1 MVAALVGGGLTIATG
16 ESLTG
21 GLVAATL
28 AQVPG
33 CSAVLRG
40 GIVAY
45 QRDVKASLLDVP
57 ESALAEGLVSEAV
70 ALAMARGA
78 AARLGAD
85 VGIGTTG
92 VAGPEPHDGEPVGS
106 AWIAVSVGG
115 SAVARHLSLTGDR
128 EQIRCQT
135 AAGCFDLLQE
145 LLAAQPHGRAPGE

>member
-1 MVAALVGGGLTIATG
+1 VVARLVDLGLTVATG

-21 GLVAATL
+21 GLVAASL

-45 QRDVKASLLDVP
+45 QRDVKARLLDVP
-57 ESALAEGLVSEAV
+57 ESTLAQGLVSEAV
-70 ALAMARGA
+70 ASAMARGA
-78 AARLGAD
+78 AAQLGAD

-92 VAGPEPHDGEPVGS
+92 VAGPEPHEGVPVGS
-106 AWIAVSVGG
+106 VWIAVCVGQVV
-115 SAVARHLSLTGDR
+115 VARHLSLAGDR

-135 AAGCFDLLQE
+135 AAACFE
-145 LLAAQPHGRAPGE
+145 LLTELLSSSEVGVRRRE